1 MNGGRDE
8 RFCVWGLQG
17 STDGRTRG
25 RMAALVARLPRFGWE
40 LEATL
45 ATVGSD
51 GHWPPTMA
59 FWRVPDEDA
68 LVARLDAGGED
79 GFDESEVVE
88 GSARLYR
95 HVRGAIPP
103 GAGAFLVEQVIVP
116 DPRTLTDISGPDLVL
131 AEELAPWQA
140 LLVWAADDLFALAR
154 REQEG
159 VGSTRDPRCREV
171 TGWWA
176 TRMPEREIV

>member
-1 MNGGRDE
+1 
-8 RFCVWGLQG
+8 
-17 STDGRTRG
+17 
-25 RMAALVARLPRFGWE
+25 MAALVGRLPRFGWE
-40 LEATL
+40 LEAIL

-51 GHWPPTMA
+51 GHWPHAMA

-68 LVARLDAGGED
+68 LVGRLEAGGAD

-95 HVRGAIPP
+95 PVRGAIPP
-103 GAGAFLVEQVIVP
+103 GAGAFLVEHVVVSE
-116 DPRTLTDISGPDLVL
+116 PRALLDLAGPDLVL
-131 AEELAPWQA
+131 AEELGPWQG
-140 LLVWAADDLFALAR
+140 LLLWAADDLFALAR
-154 REQEG
+154 REEEG
-159 VGSTRDPRCREV
+159 LGSTSDPRCRQV

>member
-1 MNGGRDE
+1 M
-8 RFCVWGLQG
+8 WGLHG

-25 RMAALVARLPRFGWE
+25 RMAALVGRLPRFGWE
-40 LEATL
+40 LEVTL

-51 GHWPPTMA
+51 GHWPHTMV

-68 LVARLDAGGED
+68 LVARLDAGGGD

-95 HVRGAIPP
+95 SVRGAVPA
-103 GAGAFLVEQVIVP
+103 GAEAFLVEQVTVP
-116 DPRTLTDISGPDLVL
+116 DPRTLAELVGPDLVL
-131 AEELAPWQA
+131 SEELAPWQG

-154 REQEG
+154 REEEG
-159 VGSTRDPRCREV
+159 VGSTRDPRCAQV

-176 TRMPEREIV
+176 TRMPDREIV

>member
-1 MNGGRDE
+1 
-8 RFCVWGLQG
+8 
-17 STDGRTRG
+17 
-25 RMAALVARLPRFGWE
+25 MAAVVERLPRFGWE

-51 GHWPPTMA
+51 GHWPHAMV

-68 LVARLDAGGED
+68 LVARLDAGGSD

-95 HVRGAIPP
+95 PVRGAIPA
-103 GAGAFLVEQVIVP
+103 GADAFLVEHVVVAK
-116 DPRTLTDISGPDLVL
+116 PRTLIDLAGPDLVL
-131 AEELAPWQA
+131 AEELAPWQG
-140 LLVWAADDLFALAR
+140 LLLWAADDLFALAR
-154 REQEG
+154 REEAG
-159 VGSTRDPRCREV
+159 VGSTRDPRCRQV